1 VNRTCLRALTA
12 TALVL
17 AAALGTGAGAASAAV
32 DKDGILDPGEF
43 GLFCLQ
49 NQGGAV
55 FDMYVADGDFRNN
68 YFKGSLTC
76 AQHTTNNYTESYLNR
91 DTAEWAVYTEI
102 NRGGYVGFLPGGY
115 RGNASSLYRNTISSA
130 YLEP

>member
-1 VNRTCLRALTA
+1 MMNRTCLRALA
-12 TALVL
+12 TALAL
-17 AAALGTGAGAASAAV
+17 AAALTTGVSSATAAV

-55 FDMYVADGDFRNN
+55 FDMYTADANFRDN
-68 YFKGSLTC
+68 YFKGSLAC
-76 AQHTTNNYTESYLNR
+76 AQHTTNDYTESYLNR
-91 DTAEWAVYTEI
+91 DTAEWSVYTEAY
-102 NRGGYVGFLPGGY
+102 RGGYVGFLPAGY
-115 RGNASSLYRNTISSA
+115 RGNASTLYRNTITSA